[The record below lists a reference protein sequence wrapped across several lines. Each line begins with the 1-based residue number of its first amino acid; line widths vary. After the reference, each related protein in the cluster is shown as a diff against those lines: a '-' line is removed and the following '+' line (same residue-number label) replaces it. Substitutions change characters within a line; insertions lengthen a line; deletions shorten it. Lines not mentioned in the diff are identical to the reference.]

1 MERDKREVDVS
12 VTTRRSLLLPSL
24 LAIVVILAGIPALRH
39 GYHHYMTA
47 IYPTDYQQEVEAAAG
62 EFGISPSLVFA
73 VIHTESQFD
82 AAAVSSAGAKGLMQL
97 TNDTFQWA
105 LRRAGDSGRFT
116 EEDLFDPV
124 VNIRYGVYVLSLLR
138 EQFKSADTVLA
149 AYNAG
154 QGRVREWLQELS
166 TDGIHLDTI
175 PYPETAKYVER
186 VRQAQRQYQQL
197 YNIE

>member
-1 MERDKREVDVS
+1 

-47 IYPTDYQQEVEAAAG
+47 IYPTDYQQEVETAAS
-62 EFGISPSLVFA
+62 EFGVSPSLVFA

-105 LRRAGDSGRFT
+105 LRRQATAEDSPKRICLTRWLTSGMGCMF
-116 EEDLFDPV
+116 
-124 VNIRYGVYVLSLLR
+124 SLC
-138 EQFKSADTVLA
+138 
-149 AYNAG
+149 
-154 QGRVREWLQELS
+154 
-166 TDGIHLDTI
+166 
-175 PYPETAKYVER
+175 
-186 VRQAQRQYQQL
+186 
-197 YNIE
+197 